1 MLREIERIL
10 EWPRMLKATVISKG
24 FSFDEKYKIE
34 LESGPRILLKYA
46 IHHILNGSRKNMN
59 ICSS

>member
-34 LESGPRILLKYA
+34 LERGLVFY
-46 IHHILNGSRKNMN
+46 
-59 ICSS
+59 